1 MLGVVGYHAGYYLS
15 AACIGSPLF
24 PSPLRTAW
32 VRPFPPGFWMD
43 SDEGGWTGDQEV
55 GEASDWGIY
64 SPCLL
69 SQGQRRSLMGYS
81 PWSWKEPDTTEQ
93 LTPYH
98 LASYSC
104 IKIWNVKRPEYD
116 F

>member
-32 VRPFPPGFWMD
+32 GRPFPPGFWMD

-69 SQGQRRSLMGYS
+69 SQGCSPHPHLEATALRSQPFSDVPLLS
-81 PWSWKEPDTTEQ
+81 PAP
-93 LTPYH
+93 TPWYW
-98 LASYSC
+98 
-104 IKIWNVKRPEYD
+104 IPIT
-116 F
+116 